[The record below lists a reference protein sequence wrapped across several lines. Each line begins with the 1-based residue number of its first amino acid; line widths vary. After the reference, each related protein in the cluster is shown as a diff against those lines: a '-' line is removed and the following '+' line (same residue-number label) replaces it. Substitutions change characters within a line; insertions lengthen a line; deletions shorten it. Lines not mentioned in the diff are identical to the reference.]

1 MAAES
6 TIRDY
11 YASLRAGD
19 PLAPYFAEDNSLVKV
34 GISERLRG
42 YEAVRSGLSTQTAST
57 EEWVVESGDLQVTE
71 REGYAWFSDAVW
83 MAWTDTET
91 GTRHGFD
98 SRWSGTLEDREDWV
112 VVGMHVSA
120 PREL

>member
-1 MAAES
+1 MSAES
-6 TIRDY
+6 TIHDY

-19 PLAPYFAEDNSLVKV
+19 PLAPYFVEDDSLVKV
-34 GISERLRG
+34 GISEGLRG
-42 YEAVRSGLSTQTAST
+42 YEAVRSGLNTQTAST
-57 EEWVVESGDLQVTE
+57 EEWVVESDDLQVTE

-98 SRWSGTLEDREDWV
+98 SRWSGTLENREDWV
-112 VVGMHVSA
+112 FVGMHVSA
-120 PREL
+120 PRDL